1 MIIQNC
7 LVKLVA
13 VFEQSFGYITYVF
26 KYLLPEDVK
35 RYKDEIVICT
45 RYPNWQCKN
54 ILEGEVGFVEIE
66 VVRAG
71 IDEYFDGEKMV
82 KFRNNAKRFI
92 KFVPKTHEENEEDF
106 TL

>member
-13 VFEQSFGYITYVF
+13 EFADSLGYIQYVF
-26 KYLLPEDVK
+26 KYLLDEDKV
-35 RYKDEIVICT
+35 RYNDEAVICT
-45 RYPNWQCKN
+45 RYPNWQMRDLK
-54 ILEGEVGFVEIE
+54 IGEVGYVEIE

-71 IDEYFDGEKMV
+71 IDEYYDGEKMV

-92 KFVPKTHEENEEDF
+92 KFIEKPENENEEDF
-106 TL
+106 VV